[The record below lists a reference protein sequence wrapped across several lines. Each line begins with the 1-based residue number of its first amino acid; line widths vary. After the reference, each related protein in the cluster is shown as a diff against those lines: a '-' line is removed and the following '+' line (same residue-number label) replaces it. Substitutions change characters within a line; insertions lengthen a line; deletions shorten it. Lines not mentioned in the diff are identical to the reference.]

1 MTFFKYLGY
10 KRLTSIVRGN
20 TSLKTVLFQPFADL
34 YKSERSLEHQTE
46 LSDYQH
52 VPTSLD
58 EILKK
63 KTFLKILSPHEFLFL
78 CKLAERLETRT
89 AHQGQFTQKCLDK

>member
-1 MTFFKYLGY
+1 MSGATP
-10 KRLTSIVRGN
+10 TSKLFHSTQLLLSI
-20 TSLKTVLFQPFADL
+20 TDSSLQFQID
-34 YKSERSLEHQTE
+34 
-46 LSDYQH
+46 LSDCQH

-89 AHQGQFTQKCLDK
+89 AHQGQFSQKCLEK